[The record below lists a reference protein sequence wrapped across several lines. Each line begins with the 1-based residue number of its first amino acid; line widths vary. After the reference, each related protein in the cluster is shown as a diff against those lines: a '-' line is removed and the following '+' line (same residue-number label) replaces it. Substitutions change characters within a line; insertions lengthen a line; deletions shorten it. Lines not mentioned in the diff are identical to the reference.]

1 MQNGQ
6 DKTRIFVV
14 DDEPMIGSTL
24 AMILCMDGF
33 DARPFT
39 APLAALLAARCE
51 APDALISDVVMP
63 NISGVQLAIQIHEAC
78 PNCKVLLFSGQSLTS
93 ELAETAR
100 DAGLRFEM
108 LLKPAHPE
116 TLLRQVR
123 KLVSAAPVAPAN
135 AA

>member
-39 APLAALLAARCE
+39 APLAALMAARCE

-78 PNCKVLLFSGQSLTS
+78 PNCKVLLFSGQSL
-93 ELAETAR
+93 
-100 DAGLRFEM
+100 
-108 LLKPAHPE
+108 LKPAHPE